1 MITKAYKIL
10 PPSTHTNNTH
20 PNTHLWKIWPNNKG
34 PWVKSG
40 KFELCLYNT
49 NMTLQFDQD
58 WKTTQQYHRR
68 SGCFMESASD
78 SLSSL
83 INSINLFVVKSLE
96 REPARVSSI
105 KRCSGLHWNDS
116 LTISEL
122 ERVLRFY
129 KKMSY
134 WLYFVIPEKKKQKK
148 MSYLV
153 HM

>member
-1 MITKAYKIL
+1 
-10 PPSTHTNNTH
+10 
-20 PNTHLWKIWPNNKG
+20 
-34 PWVKSG
+34 
-40 KFELCLYNT
+40 
-49 NMTLQFDQD
+49 MTLQFDQD

-105 KRCSGLHWNDS
+105 KRCSGLHWNDC

-134 WLYFVIPEKKKQKK
+134 WLYFVIPEKRSKKRWATWYTCNVLYQQDKWAK
-148 MSYLV
+148 IHFWYINLRSRRIKIIYSWLWLDL
-153 HM
+153 H